1 MILLRLP
8 PSLGS
13 LACRRLRASRWVS
26 SVRCMHSDAR
36 IDLISTGPEAS
47 DRLAEFIASAS
58 APGDAFLLYG
68 EVGAGKSHFSR
79 AFIRAALKEPCL
91 DVPSP
96 TYLLQNTYEDA
107 TGRLYHHYDLYRLT
121 DPSSL
126 ARLDL
131 PSALAAGTCLI
142 EWPERLGA
150 CAPAHPVTLRIA
162 CVAGAAEERRL
173 FSLSFPDRDAAR
185 WVQVVRALRALGHRV
200 GLDVQDQ
207 SGDAQA

>member
-68 EVGAGKSHFSR
+68 EVGAGKSHFR
-79 AFIRAALKEPCL
+79 CL
-91 DVPSP
+91 WRVK
-96 TYLLQNTYEDA
+96 
-107 TGRLYHHYDLYRLT
+107 
-121 DPSSL
+121 L
-126 ARLDL
+126 A
-131 PSALAAGTCLI
+131 SGGQ
-142 EWPERLGA
+142 W
-150 CAPAHPVTLRIA
+150 
-162 CVAGAAEERRL
+162 
-173 FSLSFPDRDAAR
+173 AR
-185 WVQVVRALRALGHRV
+185 SCML
-200 GLDVQDQ
+200 
-207 SGDAQA
+207 